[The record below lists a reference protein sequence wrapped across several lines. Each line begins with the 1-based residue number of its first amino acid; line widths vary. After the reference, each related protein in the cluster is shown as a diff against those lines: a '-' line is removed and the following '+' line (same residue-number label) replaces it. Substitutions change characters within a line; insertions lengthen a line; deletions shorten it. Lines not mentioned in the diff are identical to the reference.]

1 MTNEATPTQLTSK
14 ELADIADRYW
24 LKRTERLAADKI
36 AAALAAEEAQ
46 AKATLI
52 EQFLLQDITAIGGK
66 TVRLAI
72 KKDLVPAVKDWSQLY
87 AYIKDNNAFELLEK
101 RPGRLA
107 CKERWEHGEI
117 IPGVDAFP
125 SYSLSKEGVK

>member
-1 MTNEATPTQLTSK
+1 MTDELTPTQLTSK
-14 ELADIADRYW
+14 QLADIADLYW
-24 LKRTERLAADKI
+24 LKRTERLAADKV
-36 AAALAAEEAQ
+36 AAALAAEENK

-66 TVRLAI
+66 AVRLAI
-72 KKDLVPAVKDWSQLY
+72 KKDFVPAVKDWSKLY
-87 AYIKDNNAFELLEK
+87 DYIKQNNAFELLEK

-117 IPGVDAFP
+117 IPGVEQFP

>member
-1 MTNEATPTQLTSK
+1 MTNELTPPQLTSK
-14 ELADIADRYW
+14 ELADIADLYW
-24 LKRTERLAADKI
+24 QKRTERLAADKV
-36 AAALAAEEAQ
+36 AAELAQQEAR

-72 KKDLVPAVKDWSQLY
+72 KKDVVPAVKDWTKLY
-87 AYIKDNNAFELLEK
+87 EYIAANNAFELLEK

-117 IPGVDAFP
+117 IPGVEQFP

>member
-1 MTNEATPTQLTSK
+1 MTTELTPALLTSK
-14 ELADIADRYW
+14 QLADTADLYW
-24 LKRTERLAADKI
+24 AKRTERLAADKV
-36 AAALAAEEAQ
+36 AAALAAEESK

-52 EQFLLQDITAIGGK
+52 EQFMLQDITAIGGK

-72 KKDLVPAVKDWSQLY
+72 KKDFVPAVKDWAALY

-117 IPGVDAFP
+117 IPGIEQFP

>member
-1 MTNEATPTQLTSK
+1 MTEPTTPLTSK
-14 ELADIADRYW
+14 ALADLADLYW
-24 LKRTERLAADKI
+24 TKRNERLAADKV
-36 AAALAAEEAQ
+36 AATLASEESK

-66 TVRLAI
+66 VVRLNIKQDYVPAI
-72 KKDLVPAVKDWSQLY
+72 KDWNAYY
-87 AYIKDNNAFELLEK
+87 AYIKANDAFELLEK

-107 CKERWEHGEI
+107 CKERWEAGEI
-117 IPGVDAFP
+117 IPGCEKFP